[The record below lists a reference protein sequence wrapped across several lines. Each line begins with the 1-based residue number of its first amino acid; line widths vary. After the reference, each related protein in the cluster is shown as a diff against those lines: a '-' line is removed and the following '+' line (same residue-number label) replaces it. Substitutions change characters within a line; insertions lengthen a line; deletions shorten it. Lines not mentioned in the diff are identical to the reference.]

1 MSVSF
6 AIIGCGRIAKRHAE
20 QIAKVGKLVA
30 VCDVVE
36 AKASELGELYG
47 AKVYDSI
54 EKLLENESKIDVV
67 SICTPNGLHA
77 EHSILVLQANKHVLC
92 EKPLCIQV
100 EDGKRMIAVAE
111 KVGRKLFVVK
121 SARYNPLVIALK
133 RMSEANTLGKI
144 LSFNLNCNWNRP
156 IEYFKEDWRGTLALD
171 GGVLY
176 TQFSHYI
183 DILLWLLGEHKN
195 MSGYRKNLFHQ
206 AAIEFEDTGAIAL
219 EMKNGAVGTIQ
230 YSINAYEKN
239 QEISLNI
246 VAEKATIK
254 IGGSYMNEILYQCP
268 ELIDDKI
275 TSEINNPND
284 YTFYKGSVSN
294 HDKIYEDLI
303 KALDGKHS
311 TITEGQEALKTVEFI
326 ETFYKKTDL

>member
-20 QIAKVGKLVA
+20 QILKVGILVA
-30 VCDVVE
+30 VCDIVE
-36 AKASELGELYG
+36 DRANEMAANFGTKAYYNIDDLLASEKEI
-47 AKVYDSI
+47 SI
-54 EKLLENESKIDVV
+54 V
-67 SICTPNGLHA
+67 SICTPNGVHA
-77 EHSILVLQANKHVLC
+77 KQTIQCLQSNTNVLC
-92 EKPLCIQV
+92 EKPLCINV

-133 RMSEANTLGKI
+133 RMIEENTLGKI

-156 IEYFKEDWRGTLALD
+156 SEYFKEDWRGTHALD
-171 GGVLY
+171 GGTLY

-183 DILLWLLGEHKN
+183 DILLWLFGEHKN

-206 AAIEFEDTGAIAL
+206 TIIEFEDTGAIAL
-219 EMKNGAVGTIQ
+219 EMKNGAIGTIQ
-230 YSINAYEKN
+230 YSINAFEKN

-268 ELIDDKI
+268 KLISDNI
-275 TSEINNPND
+275 IAEINSPND

-303 KALDGKHS
+303 NALEGKHS
-311 TITEGQEALKTVEFI
+311 NITEGQDALKTVKFI